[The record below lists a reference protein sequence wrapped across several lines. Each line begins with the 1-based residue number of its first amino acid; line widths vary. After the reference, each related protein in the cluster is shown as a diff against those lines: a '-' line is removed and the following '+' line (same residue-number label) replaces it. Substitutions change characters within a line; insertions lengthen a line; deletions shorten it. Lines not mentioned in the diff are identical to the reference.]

1 MSIVIFPMIV
11 FILVPSP
18 VLCILYQFIHIDA
31 WHQCGHKIK
40 RLLILFLTS
49 KISNDNL
56 VLEKVLP
63 MTVHL
68 IMLLIKNNRLT
79 SQVWAVIFLSWHHA
93 FHDYNQDHYNSIL
106 DHRMAQFHHS
116 AASNNLYIKHLFN
129 SWYLHVE
136 NCKFFTFKL
145 FIRSVGT

>member
-1 MSIVIFPMIV
+1 MVAQPCRTDGSI
-11 FILVPSP
+11 SP
-18 VLCILYQFIHIDA
+18 
-31 WHQCGHKIK
+31 
-40 RLLILFLTS
+40 RLFILFLAS

-93 FHDYNQDHYNSIL
+93 FHDYNQDYKMWHTVISL
-106 DHRMAQFHHS
+106 RLSFLS
-116 AASNNLYIKHLFN
+116 
-129 SWYLHVE
+129 
-136 NCKFFTFKL
+136 
-145 FIRSVGT
+145 

>member
-1 MSIVIFPMIV
+1 
-11 FILVPSP
+11 
-18 VLCILYQFIHIDA
+18 
-31 WHQCGHKIK
+31 
-40 RLLILFLTS
+40 
-49 KISNDNL
+49 
-56 VLEKVLP
+56 

-116 AASNNLYIKHLFN
+116 AAFLKPIPIVN
-129 SWYLHVE
+129 SLPRSSPDTRKS
-136 NCKFFTFKL
+136 CSFTNASFP
-145 FIRSVGT
+145 